1 MDGEPPHPRAPRR
14 RATVDGVSR
23 RIIAL
28 VLAGVLVISLALVI
42 GVRAVLVRA
51 LCEQGPVRLHIAA
64 ALDIAPTVQ
73 RIGTYFNDLGRDVS
87 GHCAQVEVT
96 EDRPDA
102 VAATLSGKAT
112 IAGESTIDAWVPDSS
127 LWVDVVHSSPRGAA
141 AAQLTGA
148 SVGSSPLVIAAP
160 RQVAAQL
167 GGVGRLSSWKTL
179 FPPALGGPPAALG
192 LRVQL
197 PDPAQSATGLA
208 TLVEAKR
215 LFGAQPQARDA
226 FTAFVHNVE
235 PTTSLG
241 DPQALHYF
249 AMLAQ
254 PPWNMR
260 PVTIT
265 TEQAVEAYNQANP
278 RQPLAA
284 FYPSSEYNLDYPFVL
299 TTTSPLKMQTAA
311 EFEQVLQSS
320 FAAAYVREA
329 GFRSAGGQADQAGGQ
344 FGITGNPQPAVALA
358 GPGEAGAALQE
369 WSQLNLGDR
378 SIVLVDVSGA
388 ENLPL
393 APGAPTRLQVLSQAA
408 SLGLSLFP
416 DSTEMGIWEYATHMN
431 GALPYREMV
440 PMGPLPGQLGLF
452 TRRQQLQQIA
462 NTIRPKAGAG
472 AAMYVSILAAFR
484 EMTAQYQPGHV
495 NALIVLG
502 SGTETDPHDISLGQL
517 LASLSKLY
525 NPQRPV
531 EIITVTA
538 GTDGELAALQQVTAI
553 THGASYTVA
562 QPSDIAS
569 VFFDA
574 IARRIC
580 RPNCL
585 GG

>member
-1 MDGEPPHPRAPRR
+1 MDGEPPRPQAPPRR
-14 RATVDGVSR
+14 DTVDSASR
-23 RIIAL
+23 RVVAI
-28 VLAGVLVISLALVI
+28 VLAGVLVVSLVVVI
-42 GVRAVLVRA
+42 GARAVLVRA

-73 RIGTYFNDLGRDVS
+73 RIGTYFNDLGRDVD

-96 EDRPDA
+96 EDPPA
-102 VAATLSGKAT
+102 VVAGSLSGKNT
-112 IAGESTIDAWVPDSS
+112 IAGESPVDAWVPDSS
-127 LWVDVVHSSPRGAA
+127 LWVDVVRSSPRGAA
-141 AAQLTGA
+141 AAQLTGF

-160 RQVAAQL
+160 RQVAGTL
-167 GGVGRLSSWKTL
+167 GGAVRLSSWKSL
-179 FPPALGGPPAALG
+179 FPPSLGGPSTALG

-197 PDPAQSATGLA
+197 PDPGQSATGLA
-208 TLVEAKR
+208 TLVEAR
-215 LFGAQPQARDA
+215 RVLGDQPRSRDA
-226 FTAFVHNVE
+226 FTAFVHNLE
-235 PTTSLG
+235 PTTSLN

-249 AMLAQ
+249 TTLAQ
-254 PPWNMR
+254 PPWNLR
-260 PVTIT
+260 PVTIAS
-265 TEQAVEAYNQANP
+265 EQAVEAYNQANA

-284 FYPSSEYNLDYPFVL
+284 FYPSDEYNLDYPFVL
-299 TTTSPLKMQTAA
+299 TTTSPLKTQTAA
-311 EFEQVLQSS
+311 EFEQVLHSS

-329 GFRSAGGQADQAGGQ
+329 GFRSAGGQADQAGSQ
-344 FGITGNPQPAVALA
+344 YGIAGNPQPAVALA

-369 WSQLNLGDR
+369 WNRLNLGDR
-378 SIVLVDVSGA
+378 SIVLVDISGA
-388 ENLPL
+388 ESLPL

-416 DSTEMGIWEYATHMN
+416 DTTEMGIWEYSTRMN

-440 PMGPLPGQLGLF
+440 PLGPLPAQLGLL

-462 NTIRPKAGAG
+462 NTVRPKAGAS
-472 AAMYVSILAAFR
+472 AAMYLSILAAYR
-484 EMTAQYQPGHV
+484 EMTALYQPGHV

-502 SGTETDPHDISLGQL
+502 SGTETDRHDISLGEL
-517 LASLSKLY
+517 LTGLRKQY

-531 EIITVTA
+531 EIIAVTA

-580 RPNCL
+580 VPNCL